1 MIGVMMKMMSGKM
14 NKGKKIIVFGVDNSG
29 KTTLAKAISGCFGF
43 SYAHSLGPVPID
55 KMLIFM
61 DENLNNDVDIVFDRF
76 PIIEEF
82 TCGEVI
88 RGFNKFSN
96 CPVKE
101 IEGYLNKVDL
111 FIYCNPDINLIVNW
125 GDREQMH
132 GVKENVQMLKTSYD
146 KYYDYLISS
155 GYNVVCYD
163 WNDATQFKNIS
174 ERVLNL

>member
-1 MIGVMMKMMSGKM
+1 M
-14 NKGKKIIVFGVDNSG
+14 
-29 KTTLAKAISGCFGF
+29 
-43 SYAHSLGPVPID
+43 
-55 KMLIFM
+55 
-61 DENLNNDVDIVFDRF
+61 
-76 PIIEEF
+76 
-82 TCGEVI
+82 
-88 RGFNKFSN
+88 
-96 CPVKE
+96 
-101 IEGYLNKVDL
+101 DL